1 MKHTKNSRHRNSPF
15 YRKDQHGSPVTFMAH
30 YTAIFMKTFFALF
43 PLLVSCMV
51 FAQTAPAKLPS
62 SPIGVMVDSKDNLI
76 VNCYNNR
83 VLKISPDGKPSFISE
98 DLQKGISRPPWPKGG
113 AMTIDTADNLCFTD
127 GSLIWKLS
135 PANVMTQYF
144 GIPFST
150 KRVDGP
156 EGVGSFRSIE
166 YMKACR
172 DGSIVVVERDDT
184 NKDNLGDYYVIR
196 RISPDKMLTTIT
208 DTRNNPLLKTRWISG
223 IGVDSVGNIYLS
235 DGAGRCVKKLSKD
248 GSITTLAGLCNKR
261 EFSPLYIQGD
271 IAKAELMSPED
282 IVINKKGDVIF
293 ADLRLNRII
302 KIADKK
308 VTTIAGNS
316 VIQPNNVNMGGRS
329 KEGYKDGKALTAL
342 FGFPPKVAIA
352 IDSKGTIYI
361 LDGGNN
367 CIRKLSVYGMVS
379 TVAKG

>member
-1 MKHTKNSRHRNSPF
+1 MK
-15 YRKDQHGSPVTFMAH
+15 Y
-30 YTAIFMKTFFALF
+30 FFLSS
-43 PLLVSCMV
+43 LLLISVIAT
-51 FAQTAPAKLPS
+51 AQTTPAKLPS
-62 SPIGVMVDSKDNLI
+62 SPIGVMVDSKSNLI

-83 VLKISPDGKPSFISE
+83 IVKIGPDGKASFITE

-113 AMTIDTADNLCFTD
+113 AMTIDTADNLYFTD
-127 GSLIWKLS
+127 GSLIWKLT

-144 GIPFST
+144 GVPFSA
-150 KRVDGP
+150 KCVDGP
-156 EGVGSFRSIE
+156 DGTGSFRSIE
-166 YMKACR
+166 YMKTCR
-172 DGSIVVVERDDT
+172 DGSIVIVERDNT

-196 RISPDKMLTTIT
+196 RLSQDKKLTTIT

-235 DGAGRCVKKLSKD
+235 DGAGRCVKKLAKD
-248 GSITTLAGLCNKR
+248 GSVTTLAGLCNKR
-261 EFSPLYIQGD
+261 EFSPIYIQGD
-271 IAKAELMSPED
+271 ISKAELMSPED
-282 IVINKKGDVIF
+282 IVLNKKGDVIF

-352 IDSKGTIYI
+352 IDKKDNIYI

-367 CIRKLSVYGMVS
+367 CIRKLSADGVVS
-379 TVAKG
+379 TVAKRE

>member
-1 MKHTKNSRHRNSPF
+1 
-15 YRKDQHGSPVTFMAH
+15 
-30 YTAIFMKTFFALF
+30 MKTSFLF
-43 PLLVSCMV
+43 LLLLVSFIAAGQNNPV
-51 FAQTAPAKLPS
+51 KLPS
-62 SPIGVMVDSKDNLI
+62 SPIEIMVDSKDNLI

-83 VLKISPDGKPSFISE
+83 ILKIGPDGRSSFITE

-113 AMTIDTADNLCFTD
+113 SMTIDTADNLYFTD
-127 GSLIWKLS
+127 GSLIWKMT
-135 PANVMTQYF
+135 PGNAITQYF

-166 YMKACR
+166 YMNTCR
-172 DGSIVVVERDDT
+172 DGSIVIVERDDT

-196 RISPDKMLTTIT
+196 RLGADKKLTTIT

-248 GSITTLAGLCNKR
+248 GTVTTLAGLCNKR

-271 IAKAELMSPED
+271 IARAELMSPED
-282 IVINKKGDVIF
+282 IVINKKGEVIF

-342 FGFPPKVAIA
+342 FGFPPRVAIT
-352 IDSKGTIYI
+352 IDSKGNIYI
-361 LDGGNN
+361 LDGGND
-367 CIRKLSVYGMVS
+367 CIRKLSADGVVS
-379 TVAKG
+379 TVARRG